1 MSEIVSRR
9 PSSRNQWNDAF
20 WMSIRLGR
28 SRTCFRREKLL
39 RARGAATPLL
49 NYEASLGNGLR
60 MCRRTSTAGT
70 GQLTES
76 GQACARASPPP
87 AQSEQYSRSGR
98 GRGAVAVEFASW
110 SFCAQSVTIGR
121 PLVPSLEEV
130 HEEVARCHGL
140 CGGLLPGA
148 HRGSTDRA
156 DGAGGGM
163 TFDSAAGHVY
173 VCDGS
178 ACETLARR

>member
-9 PSSRNQWNDAF
+9 PSSRNQRKDAF

-98 GRGAVAVEFASW
+98 GRGAVAARVRE
-110 SFCAQSVTIGR
+110 
-121 PLVPSLEEV
+121 LVFLRAECDNWAAV
-130 HEEVARCHGL
+130 
-140 CGGLLPGA
+140 
-148 HRGSTDRA
+148 GSI
-156 DGAGGGM
+156 AGG
-163 TFDSAAGHVY
+163 S
-173 VCDGS
+173 S
-178 ACETLARR
+178 